1 MQVKLLKPHKTITFH
16 GLVGLRLRSPFTL
29 IDIQI
34 CCKHKQAVNRC
45 PRGPTLHLH
54 KLAYLDFII

>member
-1 MQVKLLKPHKTITFH
+1 MQVKLLKPHKTVTFH
-16 GLVGLRLRSPFTL
+16 GLLGLRSPVTL

-34 CCKHKQAVNRC
+34 CCKHKQTVNGS
-45 PRGPTLHLH
+45 PTGTLHLP

>member
-16 GLVGLRLRSPFTL
+16 GLLGLRLRSPFTL

-45 PRGPTLHLH
+45 PARTLQLP